1 MSIQYIKTKTHSLS
15 EKQKKFLFILQAWLH
30 IQDNHDISDTNTQQ
44 LINKIST
51 ITTYNI
57 YRESD
62 KEWLNQLRDL
72 WMSSKTHYPP
82 FDDWVMKYK
91 TTNN

>member
-1 MSIQYIKTKTHSLS
+1 MKIIKTYPLS
-15 EKQKKFLFILQAWLH
+15 EKQKKFLFILEAWLYT
-30 IQDNHDISDTNTQQ
+30 QYNQDISQSNVDD
-44 LINKIST
+44 LVNKINT

-62 KEWLNQLRDL
+62 KEWLNQLRYL

-82 FDDWVMKYK
+82 FDDWTMKYK
-91 TTNN
+91 TTRN